1 MIRIFIQYFEFTQ
14 LIVVFH
20 IVAAFGKNH
29 INKSNVL
36 WEYKNYVIYKETF
49 INVYIMQEVNEN
61 HSRRAYFCTTAKQ
74 HREWNGNYNYF
85 IFCIATLP
93 MLHSAKKNGLKKQR
107 NKLYLCHKVICE
119 SYEINKR
126 WHLKISIVSHDT
138 KESVQK
144 PFSFQIYDI

>member
-1 MIRIFIQYFEFTQ
+1 
-14 LIVVFH
+14 
-20 IVAAFGKNH
+20 
-29 INKSNVL
+29 
-36 WEYKNYVIYKETF
+36 
-49 INVYIMQEVNEN
+49 MQEVNEN
-61 HSRRAYFCTTAKQ
+61 HSRRAYFCTTAIQ

-119 SYEINKR
+119 SYEITER
-126 WHLKISIVSHDT
+126 WHLKISIVSHET

-144 PFSFQIYDI
+144 PFFFKFFDIYVHIVSKILLYKSGARYIWKCIRNLTLHLLNYVQYHYYPHFSLIFIVYKGKQ

>member
-1 MIRIFIQYFEFTQ
+1 
-14 LIVVFH
+14 
-20 IVAAFGKNH
+20 
-29 INKSNVL
+29 
-36 WEYKNYVIYKETF
+36 
-49 INVYIMQEVNEN
+49 MQEVNEN
-61 HSRRAYFCTTAKQ
+61 HSRRAYFCTTAIQ

-119 SYEINKR
+119 SYEINDR
-126 WHLKISIVSHDT
+126 WHLKISIVNHET

-144 PFSFQIYDI
+144 NIFIPNLWYLRPIRIPNIISFELCTFLLLSSFLIDFYHL